1 MTNTNTAKMTKK
13 DKFSAIANLLNSMDF
28 AEVIAEGFNIED
40 AIAFLDHEVE
50 LLNKKKVS
58 ATGEKKLT
66 DKQKANL
73 AIGEDVVEMLANS
86 GERMTITQII
96 KETPNLPED
105 MTNQRMTHIVS
116 ALVEAKRVERI
127 IDKRVSYFRI
137 AD

>member
-1 MTNTNTAKMTKK
+1 MTNTNTTKMTKK